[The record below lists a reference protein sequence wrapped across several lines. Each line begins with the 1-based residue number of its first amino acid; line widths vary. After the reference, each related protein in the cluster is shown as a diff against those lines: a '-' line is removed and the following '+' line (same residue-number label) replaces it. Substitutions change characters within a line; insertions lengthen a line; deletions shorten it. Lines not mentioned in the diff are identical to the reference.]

1 MEICTDYLYYDN
13 SYKSSY
19 IKNNS
24 LIKIS
29 NPGVEELYQNITTDL
44 DYVLTELCVSPRK
57 NGYRYWKDAVFIF
70 LLNDTAQVKICKE
83 VYPVIAKKYGK
94 SAMSV
99 ERAMRV
105 CFEDTMYKVSK
116 KSQSHIIKYMKA
128 SLLYPHNSE
137 ILCRMTALVSSQNF
151 QKEKQNSP
159 YVAYQM

>member
-1 MEICTDYLYYDN
+1 MEICTDYLAYDN

-29 NPGVEELYQNITTDL
+29 NPDVEELYQNITTDV

-70 LLNDTAQVKICKE
+70 LLNNRSQIRICKE

-94 SAMSV
+94 TAMSV

-116 KSQSHIIKYMKA
+116 KTHNLITDYMRA
-128 SLLYPHNSE
+128 SLLFPHNSE
-137 ILCRMTALVSSQNF
+137 ILCRMTELVSSNTF